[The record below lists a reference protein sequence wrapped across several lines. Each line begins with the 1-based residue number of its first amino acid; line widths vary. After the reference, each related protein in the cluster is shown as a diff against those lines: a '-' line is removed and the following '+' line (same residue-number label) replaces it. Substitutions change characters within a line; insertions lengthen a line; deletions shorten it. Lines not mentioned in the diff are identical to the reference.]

1 MWWYVGWGRTYSMAR
16 PRQVYRAK
24 HYVLYVASLA
34 SLCDE
39 TIHFFFENSTF
50 KVALYCMKPLFKC
63 EFIFLPHSHFGRFFG
78 KIEHIPKSS
87 SKHYEN

>member
-1 MWWYVGWGRTYSMAR
+1 MGSDVLDGTTPTSISGKTLCPICCIAR
-16 PRQVYRAK
+16 
-24 HYVLYVASLA
+24 L
-34 SLCDE
+34 LCDE
-39 TIHFFFENSTF
+39 TIHFFFENGTF